1 MLVFFYSM
9 EQHQHILHLLKCLDL
24 EDQEQAKRYQ
34 LDEQHSL
41 KSLKSEGLAIH
52 PLRVTRKSFGY
63 AEYPEISFR
72 IGFPLETSNFKD
84 GMAIECFCQ
93 GEESVKG
100 ILLSFDG
107 RQGEFRLF
115 APDFP
120 DWIEDEGVG
129 IKLTPDIRT
138 STLMRKALNEIQLNK
153 RIENL
158 FNQTHSEEQHF
169 EHKAHKIDPKIT
181 FLNDS
186 LNESQKA
193 AVTGIL
199 ENQEVAII
207 HGPPGTGK
215 TTTLIEAIVQLVKKG
230 EKVIVSAP
238 SNTAVDNLAKGLI
251 DKRINFLRVGN
262 NTKVDVEIFPFTP
275 EGKLIES
282 KQDKEIKKIRIRADE
297 MRKMANQYKRRFG
310 KDEREQRNLLIKEV
324 KSLRQQIKQI
334 QKYNE
339 EKLFDEANV
348 ILGTPIGLMDD
359 QIAKTEFNT
368 LIIDEA
374 GQCLEP
380 LAWCIFPLAEKIVLA
395 GDHLQLPPTVLSDK
409 AMQLGFNK
417 SILECSFGKF
427 EDVYLLNTQYRMRAS
442 IAQFSNNYFYQGRLQ
457 TPENLIA
464 IGEHII
470 FYDTAG
476 TGYEEEQG
484 PDGSSLSNKGEIELA
499 QKIIELGT
507 CKADGTAFI
516 SPYSG
521 QVTLAKEALPKAL
534 RCSTIDSF
542 QGQEKETIIISLV
555 RSNGENSIGFLKDY
569 RRMNVAMTRA
579 KEHLIIIGDSATLA
593 NDPYFDS
600 LLNYLETIGAYKTA
614 WEIMY

>member
-1 MLVFFYSM
+1 M
-9 EQHQHILHLLKCLDL
+9 EQHQHILHLLNCLDL

-52 PLRVTRKSFGY
+52 PIRVSRKSFGY
-63 AEYPEISFR
+63 AEYPEIGFR
-72 IGFPLETSNFKD
+72 IGFPMEASNFRD

-120 DWIEDEGVG
+120 DWIEDDGVG

-138 STLMRKALNEIQLNK
+138 STLMRKALNEISLDK
-153 RIENL
+153 RIDTL
-158 FNQTHSEEQHF
+158 FSQIHSNSTHF
-169 EHKAHKIDPKIT
+169 GHKNHPINHQIS
-181 FLNDS
+181 FLNEG
-186 LNESQKA
+186 LNDSQKA
-193 AVTGIL
+193 AVSGVL
-199 ENQEVAII
+199 GDQAVSII

-215 TTTLIEAIVQLVKKG
+215 TTTLIEAIVQLVKKD
-230 EKVIVSAP
+230 EKVVVSAP

-262 NTKVDVEIFPFTP
+262 NTKVDAEIFPFTP

-339 EKLFDEANV
+339 EKLFDEAKV
-348 ILGTPIGLMDD
+348 ILGTPIGLMDE
-359 QIAKTEFNT
+359 QTKKTEFNT

-380 LAWCIFPLAEKIVLA
+380 LAWCIFPLAEKIILA

-427 EDVYLLNTQYRMRAS
+427 EDVYLLNTQYRMRSS
-442 IAQFSNNYFYQGRLQ
+442 IAQFSNNYFYEGLLQ

-464 IGEHII
+464 IGEHIV

-499 QKIIELGT
+499 QKIVELENLT
-507 CKADGTAFI
+507 IQKTAFI

-521 QVTLAKEALPKAL
+521 QVTLAKESFPKEM
-534 RCSTIDSF
+534 RSSTIDSF

-555 RSNGENSIGFLKDY
+555 RSNGENTIGFLKDY

-579 KEHLIIIGDSATLA
+579 KERLIIIGDSSTLA

-600 LLNYLETIGAYKTA
+600 LMNYLEEIGAYKTA

>member
-1 MLVFFYSM
+1 M

-158 FNQTHSEEQHF
+158 FNQIHNEQQHF

-181 FLNDS
+181 FLNNG

-262 NTKVDVEIFPFTP
+262 NTKVDAEIFPFTP

-339 EKLFDEANV
+339 EKLFDEAKV
-348 ILGTPIGLMDD
+348 ILGTPIGLMDE
-359 QIAKTEFNT
+359 QTKKTEFNT

-380 LAWCIFPLAEKIVLA
+380 LAWCIFPLAEKIILA

-409 AMQLGFNK
+409 AMQLGLNK

-427 EDVYLLNTQYRMRAS
+427 EDVYLLNTQYRMRSS
-442 IAQFSNNYFYQGRLQ
+442 IAQFSNNYFYEGLLQ
-457 TPENLIA
+457 TPDNLIA
-464 IGEHII
+464 IGEHIV

-499 QKIIELGT
+499 QKIIEIGT
-507 CKADGTAFI
+507 FKADETAFI

-521 QVTLAKEALPKAL
+521 QVTLAKEALPKEL

-579 KEHLIIIGDSATLA
+579 KERLIIIGDSATLA
-593 NDPYFDS
+593 NDPYFES
-600 LLNYLETIGAYKTA
+600 LLNYLEQIGAYKTA

>member
-1 MLVFFYSM
+1 M
-9 EQHQHILHLLKCLDL
+9 ERHQHILHLLKCLDL

-442 IAQFSNNYFYQGRLQ
+442 IAQFSNNYF
-457 TPENLIA
+457 
-464 IGEHII
+464 
-470 FYDTAG
+470 
-476 TGYEEEQG
+476 
-484 PDGSSLSNKGEIELA
+484 
-499 QKIIELGT
+499 
-507 CKADGTAFI
+507 
-516 SPYSG
+516 
-521 QVTLAKEALPKAL
+521 
-534 RCSTIDSF
+534 
-542 QGQEKETIIISLV
+542 
-555 RSNGENSIGFLKDY
+555 
-569 RRMNVAMTRA
+569 
-579 KEHLIIIGDSATLA
+579 
-593 NDPYFDS
+593 
-600 LLNYLETIGAYKTA
+600 
-614 WEIMY
+614 